1 MSVFNSAE
9 YIHARTL
16 PEHTKG
22 LFTPASTDWL
32 IRNRATNGLEQH
44 IKKVNG
50 KLYLN
55 FPGFMTWF
63 ESHQA

>member
-1 MSVFNSAE
+1 MSIFLSDN

-16 PEHTKG
+16 PEQTNG
-22 LFTPASTDWL
+22 LFSPASTDWL
-32 IRNRATNGLEQH
+32 IRNRATNGLEKH

-55 FPGFMTWF
+55 FPGFMEWF